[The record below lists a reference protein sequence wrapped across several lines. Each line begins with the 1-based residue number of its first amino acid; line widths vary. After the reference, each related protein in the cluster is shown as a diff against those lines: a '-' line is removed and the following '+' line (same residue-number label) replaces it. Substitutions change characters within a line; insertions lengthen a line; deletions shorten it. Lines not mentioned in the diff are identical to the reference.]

1 MLGCVHYVYIR
12 GAEAFGGDLKFFRSK
27 GGGGQKILVIARKV
41 PISSLSFKA
50 ANMEMIERT
59 NSAIG
64 DALVDGGTMEFE
76 RHKLFDRVTDKDIA
90 RTTLLKTSVKNIKAR
105 S

>member
-27 GGGGQKILVIARKV
+27 GGGQKILVIARKV

-76 RHKLFDRVTDKDIA
+76 RHKLFDGVTDEDIA
-90 RTTLLKTSVKNIKAR
+90 RTTLLKTSAKNIRAR